1 MTPETPEGKAYEA
14 PLSCGIVRD
23 LLPLLYAET
32 ASAEDL
38 SGLDDHLLACDD
50 CHEEAVFLA
59 RVAQARPRPPAGLSH
74 RIVAEVTKSRR
85 RPSVEPRIRAA
96 GWMTSVAAM
105 LVLSLGIGLYWTGAA
120 SPDLDFAL
128 TSFLDADDEG
138 EYDEWMV
145 AGAPVLDA
153 LPDEVLRDLMVDLE

>member
-1 MTPETPEGKAYEA
+1 MTAETSGNKASEA
-14 PLSCGIVRD
+14 PLPCGIVRD

-32 ASAEDL
+32 ASSEDL
-38 SGLDDHLLACDD
+38 AGLDDHLLECDD
-50 CHEEAVFLA
+50 CQEEALFLA
-59 RVAQARPRPPAGLSH
+59 RVAEARPRPPAGLSH
-74 RIVAEVTKSRR
+74 RIVAEVTESHRRLSR
-85 RPSVEPRIRAA
+85 EPRIRVA

-120 SPDLDFAL
+120 SPDLDFVL
-128 TSFLDADDEG
+128 NSFLDADEG

-153 LPDEVLRDLMVDLE
+153 LPDEVLRDLMVDME

>member
-1 MTPETPEGKAYEA
+1 MTAETPGSKALEA
-14 PLSCGIVRD
+14 PLSCGTVRD

-32 ASAEDL
+32 TSAEDL
-38 SGLDDHLLACDD
+38 SGLDDHLLECGD

-74 RIVAEVTKSRR
+74 RIVAEVMESRR
-85 RPSVEPRIRAA
+85 RLSLEPRIRVA
-96 GWMTSVAAM
+96 GWMTSVAAL
-105 LVLSLGIGLYWTGAA
+105 LVLSLGIGLYWTGGA

-128 TSFLDADDEG
+128 TSFLDADEG